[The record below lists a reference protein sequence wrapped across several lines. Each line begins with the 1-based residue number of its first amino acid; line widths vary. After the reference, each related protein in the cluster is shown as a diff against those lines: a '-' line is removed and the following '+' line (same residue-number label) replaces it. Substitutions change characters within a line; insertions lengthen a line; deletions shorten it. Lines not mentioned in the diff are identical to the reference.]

1 MKHDGGW
8 KKESSRYLFKSQWFN
23 LRQDDVELPAGESIV
38 YTLIEHPGYSMVVPL
53 LDDGRVILERVYRYT
68 VQETVPECPSG
79 SLDGDTPIVAAEREL
94 LEETGW
100 SAGVLT
106 SLGSYY
112 GSNGINNE
120 RFHIFLGTRLQ
131 NISEPNRE
139 LAEQMEL
146 EKMRLK
152 DAVELAYSGQ
162 LADGPSALALMLAF
176 RHVQQSV

>member
-79 SLDGDTPIVAAEREL
+79 SLDGDTPIVAAEESC
-94 LEETGW
+94 W
-100 SAGVLT
+100 KKPAGPQV
-106 SLGSYY
+106 Y
-112 GSNGINNE
+112 
-120 RFHIFLGTRLQ
+120 
-131 NISEPNRE
+131 
-139 LAEQMEL
+139 
-146 EKMRLK
+146 
-152 DAVELAYSGQ
+152 
-162 LADGPSALALMLAF
+162 
-176 RHVQQSV
+176 